1 MEKFCDFLN
10 KNPQLVILLSGLFSI
25 VTTIIVNWIN
35 TALAAKNDRLN
46 YITRV
51 QFDVELKIYQ
61 ELSEKSFNAV
71 ESCSLLFPTEFT
83 FEPREDNEKK
93 KYEIQIYKTS
103 VEKTALFQEAVYK
116 NSPFI
121 REEFATKFESLL
133 REIIVQNNFYKA
145 KLTIPNFKY
154 NLEERGKV
162 TRNIITYHKQV
173 IDELRDYLYSLK
185 IK

>member
-1 MEKFCDFLN
+1 MEKLCDFLN
-10 KNPQLVILLSGLFSI
+10 KNPQLVILLSGLFS
-25 VTTIIVNWIN
+25 VVATIIVNFIN
-35 TALAAKNDRLN
+35 TALTAKNDRLN

-71 ESCSLLFPTEFT
+71 ESCSLLFPAELT

-93 KYEIQIYKTS
+93 KYEAQIYKTS

-121 REEFATKFESLL
+121 REEFAVKFENLL
-133 REIIVQNNFYKA
+133 KCIVVQNNFFNS
-145 KLTIPNFKY
+145 KLSFTNFKY
-154 NLEERGKV
+154 SIFERSLQTKG
-162 TRNIITYHKQV
+162 IISEHRQ
-173 IDELRDYLYSLK
+173 IINELRDYLYNLK